1 MRLDL
6 AGVPLLWME
15 NEATTAG
22 LHLRRRDKV
31 QWNWDELRTEGPK
44 ESLTGPF
51 CKAEKTKCWPPHGGK
66 ERVILEGQAVH
77 VSVAFKDITYKPRA
91 LLLSSELRW
100 DSLVDRGKPDK
111 ISWAGEWQPRLEMD
125 LFDSSMAEEIGRNLV
140 AAMEKDKTH
149 YLQRI
154 PFLALSEDG
163 ISGLVSSCVVEEL
176 IRLLRNEDTDSELG
190 ALASACLESMLRNGR
205 QIVSPKLEEIDI
217 ANLVSALLSRSTPK
231 QQLIH
236 SVFLA
241 TWVENSPRQ
250 GYEIPSDV
258 WFTVVK
264 LLPKFVKPDFPEAD
278 VTQALRCS
286 TTFLEIDRFLGTL
299 TAGDLDMTNKFLLFQ
314 FNHDHWRGRQ
324 NAVTAVGKLAEQR
337 VFHGALKDLVP
348 QIAASLEDDSW
359 SVRVAAL
366 TTLGKLSE
374 QSIFHEAIRD
384 LVPQIATLLKDGTIN
399 VRVSA
404 VTTMGK
410 LAEQGKSSLH
420 LLTLLSFVPS
430 CI

>member
-1 MRLDL
+1 
-6 AGVPLLWME
+6 
-15 NEATTAG
+15 
-22 LHLRRRDKV
+22 
-31 QWNWDELRTEGPK
+31 
-44 ESLTGPF
+44 
-51 CKAEKTKCWPPHGGK
+51 
-66 ERVILEGQAVH
+66 
-77 VSVAFKDITYKPRA
+77 
-91 LLLSSELRW
+91 
-100 DSLVDRGKPDK
+100 
-111 ISWAGEWQPRLEMD
+111 
-125 LFDSSMAEEIGRNLV
+125 
-140 AAMEKDKTH
+140 
-149 YLQRI
+149 
-154 PFLALSEDG
+154 
-163 ISGLVSSCVVEEL
+163 
-176 IRLLRNEDTDSELG
+176 
-190 ALASACLESMLRNGR
+190 MLRNGR

-374 QSIFHEAIRD
+374 QCE
-384 LVPQIATLLKDGTIN
+384 
-399 VRVSA
+399 
-404 VTTMGK
+404 
-410 LAEQGKSSLH
+410 SSLQ
-420 LLTLLSFVPS
+420 LLSSKTEPCSQLYSMRQLGTS
-430 CI
+430 CPKLLRFSRMALSMYE